1 MINGLPTDFMN
12 PSTKG
17 NYSYYFLYWLT
28 GIFTLLFFVP
38 IFLFLKQ
45 ILLAKLV
52 GFSSLIIVSL
62 ALLFWKSVSRKRNQV
77 KNRIVLN
84 TNDLFWLQKNISFY
98 NNLTLEDQQVIENRI
113 GLFLVQTEVSSEID
127 DKYHLIYL
135 AVFDLIVYW
144 EDLQLNIYRK
154 QIDLIATE
162 DPIFE
167 RNELGF
173 VVSLKY
179 ITDLFFNIETKSTT
193 IAQINKLVVN

>member
-1 MINGLPTDFMN
+1 MN

-38 IFLFLKQ
+38 IFLFLNQ

-52 GFSSLIIVSL
+52 GFTSLVIVSL

-98 NNLTLEDQQVIENRI
+98 NKLTLEDQRVIENRI
-113 GLFLVQTEVSSEID
+113 GLFLVQTKVISTSNY
-127 DKYHLIYL
+127 KYQLICL

-154 QIDLIATE
+154 QIDLLATE

-173 VVSLKY
+173 VVSMKY
-179 ITDLFFNIETKSTT
+179 ITDFFSSIETKSKTTVT
-193 IAQINKLVVN
+193 IAQINKLVIN